1 MFGHDREQRTNFAR
15 SRRFRRSTTRCTH
28 VSSRGRHRARALVG
42 ARVRSSSPF
51 LSMPTS
57 HVLVAL
63 SSVAFT
69 AASGHT
75 LRALRDRRHPERRRR
90 DSPKPSTPRLRG
102 DRRRSVRAAACP
114 EIEALRERPSWHPD
128 GTPEERVAQ
137 LGLELDGRVAT
148 NPAGVFYP
156 AVLVGDLAYVS
167 GQVPRNPDGTCVVGK
182 CGDDMSDEDAV
193 EAARIVGLTM
203 LATMR
208 QQFGSLDN
216 VLRVVKVNGFV
227 NCTLEYTKQPAVV
240 NGLANLLIDVFG
252 PAGKSSRSAVGCSGL
267 PLGVPVEAE
276 AIVELRT

>member
-1 MFGHDREQRTNFAR
+1 MRRRGRAFGA
-15 SRRFRRSTTRCTH
+15 RRFRRRAPAAALR
-28 VSSRGRHRARALVG
+28 SRGRHRAPTPRRAR
-42 ARVRSSSPF
+42 AF
-51 LSMPTS
+51 LPAVSLDADLA

-75 LRALRDRRHPERRRR
+75 LRTIRDRRRPERRGR
-90 DSPKPSTPRLRG
+90 DAPKPSTPRLRG
-102 DRRRSVRAAACP
+102 DRRRSVRARRARRSRRSASD
-114 EIEALRERPSWHPD
+114 RPGTD

-156 AVLVGDLAYVS
+156 ACSWATSRTSAARCPETQIGA
-167 GQVPRNPDGTCVVGK
+167 CVVGK
-182 CGDDMSDEDAV
+182 CGDDISDEDAV

-216 VLRVVKVNGFV
+216 VLRVVKVPGAELRPVTV
-227 NCTLEYTKQPAVV
+227 NP
-240 NGLANLLIDVFG
+240 
-252 PAGKSSRSAVGCSGL
+252 PSSTEREPSHRRLRTRGEGRGERWGDLRL
-267 PLGVPVEAE
+267 PLGIPVEAE
-276 AIVELRT
+276 AIVERHVRRE